1 MGNIAVT
8 GMDTASLTHQ
18 MIIHD
23 KIPAI
28 LNSGAEDGFIHPR
41 IKKVIKASGPIQK
54 GTDFNNLALVA
65 KFRHY
70 ICAHSCE

>member
-1 MGNIAVT
+1 
-8 GMDTASLTHQ
+8 
-18 MIIHD
+18 
-23 KIPAI
+23 
-28 LNSGAEDGFIHPR
+28 
-41 IKKVIKASGPIQK
+41 VIKASGPIQK